1 MNKIVS
7 VIAACVVM
15 AMALSGHAQTQY
27 PSKPVR
33 LLIPFPP
40 GGPTDSA
47 VRVFLPAL
55 TQALGQEFSI
65 VNMAGSHGAL
75 APTALLSAPP
85 DGHTLLVGNSSP
97 LVAVPILRKDA
108 PYDPVRD
115 FAPVSLMGWTPL
127 LLVVTPNVPAKNLA
141 ELIRYARDNPGKLT
155 VAAANP
161 PTIFTMAQL
170 RTREKLDIASKDYP
184 NDAAAMKA
192 LLDGQ
197 AHIMAAGL
205 NNSLEHIKAGRLR
218 AIATLGADRARL
230 APDVPTM
237 AEAGVPGFAIL
248 PWVAMFAPGKTPPE
262 IVERLVARGGRR
274 DEASGRARGS
284 GPRRVRLRELH
295 ACRSWVRSSGIS
307 SPCGARSHVKRGY
320 RGTDCAY
327 TDRAYVFT
335 RWPRSEPWRRASSSA
350 NDRSPARA
358 APSRPAGWRSCASRC
373 RGPAPRCHDRRI

>member
-1 MNKIVS
+1 MNKIVGAI
-7 VIAACVVM
+7 VACA
-15 AMALSGHAQTQY
+15 AMAVVLPGHAQSQY

-47 VRVFLPAL
+47 VRVFLPVL
-55 TQALGQEFSI
+55 SQALGQQFS
-65 VNMAGSHGAL
+65 VANMAGSHGAL
-75 APTALLSAPP
+75 APTALLKAPP

-115 FAPVSLMGWTPL
+115 FAPVALMGWTPL
-127 LLVVTPNVPAKNLA
+127 LLVVTPDVPAKNLA
-141 ELIRYARDNPGKLT
+141 ELIRYARANPGKLT
-155 VAAANP
+155 IAAANP

-184 NDAAAMKA
+184 IDAAALQA

-205 NNSLEHIKAGRLR
+205 NTALEHIKQGRLR
-218 AIATLGADRARL
+218 AIATLGANRARL

-237 AEAGVPGFAIL
+237 AEAGVGDFAIL

-262 IVERLVARGGRR
+262 IVERLSREVTAAMKRPDVREGLDRAAFDYQSSTPQELGAFLKEQLKVWGTVAR
-274 DEASGRARGS
+274 EAGLQA
-284 GPRRVRLRELH
+284 H
-295 ACRSWVRSSGIS
+295 
-307 SPCGARSHVKRGY
+307 
-320 RGTDCAY
+320 
-327 TDRAYVFT
+327 
-335 RWPRSEPWRRASSSA
+335 
-350 NDRSPARA
+350 
-358 APSRPAGWRSCASRC
+358 
-373 RGPAPRCHDRRI
+373 

>member
-1 MNKIVS
+1 MNKI
-7 VIAACVVM
+7 IAAMAACAVM
-15 AMALSGHAQTQY
+15 AVALSGHAQTQY

-55 TQALGQEFSI
+55 SQALGQEISI

-75 APTALLSAPP
+75 APSALLKEPP

-108 PYDPVRD
+108 PYDPARD
-115 FAPVSLMGWTPL
+115 FAPVSLLGWTPL
-127 LLVVTPNVPAKNLA
+127 LLLVTPDVPAKNLA

-170 RTREKLDIASKDYP
+170 RTREKLNIASKDYP
-184 NDAAAMKA
+184 IDAAAMDA
-192 LLDGQ
+192 LLKGE
-197 AHIMAAGL
+197 AHVMAAGV

-218 AIATLGADRARL
+218 AIATLGANRARL

-237 AEAGVPGFAIL
+237 AEAEVPGFAIL
-248 PWVAMFAPGKTPPE
+248 PLVAMFAPGRTPPE
-262 IVERLVARGGRR
+262 IVERLSREVAAAMKRPDVREGLDRVAFEYESSTPQELGAFLKEQLKVWGTVAR
-274 DEASGRARGS
+274 EAGLQA
-284 GPRRVRLRELH
+284 H
-295 ACRSWVRSSGIS
+295 
-307 SPCGARSHVKRGY
+307 
-320 RGTDCAY
+320 
-327 TDRAYVFT
+327 
-335 RWPRSEPWRRASSSA
+335 
-350 NDRSPARA
+350 
-358 APSRPAGWRSCASRC
+358 
-373 RGPAPRCHDRRI
+373 

>member
-1 MNKIVS
+1 MNKIIS
-7 VIAACVVM
+7 AIAACVVVAA
-15 AMALSGHAQTQY
+15 AMTGYAQTQY

-33 LLIPFPP
+33 LLIPFPS

-55 TQALGQEFSI
+55 SQALGQEFSI

-75 APTALLSAPP
+75 APAALLSAPP

-127 LLVVTPNVPAKNLA
+127 LLVVSSNVPATSLA
-141 ELIRYARDNPGKLT
+141 ELVRYARNNPGKLT
-155 VAAANP
+155 IAAANP

-170 RTREKLDIASKDYP
+170 RTREKLDIASNEYP
-184 NDAAAMKA
+184 IDAAAMKA
-192 LLDGQ
+192 LLDGE

-205 NNSLEHIKAGRLR
+205 NNSLEHIKEGRLR
-218 AIATLGADRARL
+218 AIATLGANRARL

-262 IVERLVARGGRR
+262 IIERLARAVDATMKRPDVRDGLQRAAFEPQSSTPQELAAFLKDQLNAWGMVAR
-274 DEASGRARGS
+274 EAGLQA
-284 GPRRVRLRELH
+284 H
-295 ACRSWVRSSGIS
+295 
-307 SPCGARSHVKRGY
+307 
-320 RGTDCAY
+320 
-327 TDRAYVFT
+327 
-335 RWPRSEPWRRASSSA
+335 
-350 NDRSPARA
+350 
-358 APSRPAGWRSCASRC
+358 
-373 RGPAPRCHDRRI
+373 

>member
-1 MNKIVS
+1 MNRI
-7 VIAACVVM
+7 VIAITVCSAIAV
-15 AMALSGHAQTQY
+15 ALSAHAQTQY

-47 VRVFLPAL
+47 VRVFVPVLS
-55 TQALGQEFSI
+55 QALGQPFSI

-75 APTALLSAPP
+75 APTALLKEPP

-127 LLVVTPNVPAKNLA
+127 LLVVTPDVPARSLA

-170 RTREKLDIASKDYP
+170 RTREKLNIASKSYP
-184 NDAAAMKA
+184 IDAAAMKS
-192 LLDGQ
+192 LLEGQ

-218 AIATLGADRARL
+218 AIATLGANRARL

-237 AEAGVPGFAIL
+237 AEAGVPDFAIL
-248 PWVAMFAPGKTPPE
+248 PWVAMFAPGKTPPA
-262 IVERLVARGGRR
+262 IVERLAREVATAMERPDVREGLERAAFDYKSSTPEELGAFLKEQLKVWGTVAR
-274 DEASGRARGS
+274 EAGLQA
-284 GPRRVRLRELH
+284 H
-295 ACRSWVRSSGIS
+295 
-307 SPCGARSHVKRGY
+307 
-320 RGTDCAY
+320 
-327 TDRAYVFT
+327 
-335 RWPRSEPWRRASSSA
+335 
-350 NDRSPARA
+350 
-358 APSRPAGWRSCASRC
+358 
-373 RGPAPRCHDRRI
+373 

>member
-1 MNKIVS
+1 MNRIVG
-7 VIAACVVM
+7 VLALCAAVAV
-15 AMALSGHAQTQY
+15 ALCAKAQAPY

-55 TQALGQEFSI
+55 SQALGQEFSV

-75 APTALLSAPP
+75 APTALLKEPP

-127 LLVVTPNVPAKNLA
+127 LLVVRSDVPAKNLA
-141 ELIRYARDNPGKLT
+141 ELIGYARKNPGKLT

-170 RTREKLDIASKDYP
+170 RTREKLDIASRDYP
-184 NDAAAMKA
+184 IDAAAMKA
-192 LLDGQ
+192 LLAGE

-205 NNSLEHIKAGRLR
+205 TGALEHIKEGRLR
-218 AIATLGADRARL
+218 AIATLSANRAPL

-237 AEAGVPGFAIL
+237 AEAGVADFAIL
-248 PWVAMFAPGKTPPE
+248 PWVAMFAPGKTPPA
-262 IVERLVARGGRR
+262 IVERLAR
-274 DEASGRARGS
+274 EVNAVMKRAD
-284 GPRRVRLRELH
+284 VREGL
-295 ACRSWVRSSGIS
+295 
-307 SPCGARSHVKRGY
+307 
-320 RGTDCAY
+320 
-327 TDRAYVFT
+327 
-335 RWPRSEPWRRASSSA
+335 
-350 NDRSPARA
+350 ARA
-358 APSRPAGWRSCASRC
+358 AFDYQSSTPQELGAFLKEQLKVWGTVAREAGLQA
-373 RGPAPRCHDRRI
+373 H

>member
-1 MNKIVS
+1 MNRIVS
-7 VIAACVVM
+7 AIAACVVI
-15 AMALSGHAQTQY
+15 AIALSGHAQTRY
-27 PSKPVR
+27 PTKPVR

-55 TQALGQEFSI
+55 AQALGQEFSI

-75 APTALLSAPP
+75 APTALLREPP

-127 LLVVTPNVPAKNLA
+127 LLVVAPNVPATTLA

-155 VAAANP
+155 IAAANP

-184 NDAAAMKA
+184 SDAAAMQA

-197 AHIMAAGL
+197 AHVMAAGL
-205 NNSLEHIKAGRLR
+205 TNSLEHIKTGRLR
-218 AIATLGADRARL
+218 AIATLGANRARL
-230 APDVPTM
+230 APEVPTM

-248 PWVAMFAPGKTPPE
+248 PWVAMFAPGKTPPA
-262 IVERLVARGGRR
+262 IVERLSREVAAAMNRPDVREGLQRAAFESQSSTPQELGAFLKEQLNVWGAVAR
-274 DEASGRARGS
+274 EAGLQA
-284 GPRRVRLRELH
+284 H
-295 ACRSWVRSSGIS
+295 
-307 SPCGARSHVKRGY
+307 
-320 RGTDCAY
+320 
-327 TDRAYVFT
+327 
-335 RWPRSEPWRRASSSA
+335 
-350 NDRSPARA
+350 
-358 APSRPAGWRSCASRC
+358 
-373 RGPAPRCHDRRI
+373 

>member
-1 MNKIVS
+1 MNKIVG
-7 VIAACVVM
+7 VIAACA
-15 AMALSGHAQTQY
+15 AMAVAISGHAQPPY

-55 TQALGQEFSI
+55 SQALGQEVSI
-65 VNMAGSHGAL
+65 VNMAGSQGAL
-75 APTALLSAPP
+75 APTALLKEPA

-127 LLVVTPNVPAKNLA
+127 LLVVSSSVPAKNLA

-170 RTREKLDIASKDYP
+170 RTREKLEIASREYP
-184 NDAAAMKA
+184 IDAAAMKA
-192 LLDGQ
+192 LLDGEAQ
-197 AHIMAAGL
+197 IMAAGV
-205 NNSLEHIKAGRLR
+205 NGALEHIKEGRLR
-218 AIATLGADRARL
+218 AIATLGANRARL

-248 PWVAMFAPGKTPPE
+248 PWVAMFAPGKTPPQ
-262 IVERLVARGGRR
+262 IVERLSGEVDATMKRPDVR
-274 DEASGRARGS
+274 DG
-284 GPRRVRLRELH
+284 LQ
-295 ACRSWVRSSGIS
+295 
-307 SPCGARSHVKRGY
+307 
-320 RGTDCAY
+320 
-327 TDRAYVFT
+327 
-335 RWPRSEPWRRASSSA
+335 
-350 NDRSPARA
+350 RA
-358 APSRPAGWRSCASRC
+358 AFEPQSSTPQELAAFLKDQLNAWGRV
-373 RGPAPRCHDRRI
+373 

>member
-1 MNKIVS
+1 MNRIVIA
-7 VIAACVVM
+7 IAACFVM
-15 AMALSGHAQTQY
+15 AMAFSGQAQTQY

-55 TQALGQEFSI
+55 AQALGQEFSV

-75 APTALLSAPP
+75 APTAMLSAPP

-115 FAPVSLMGWTPL
+115 LAPVSLMGWTPL
-127 LLVVTPNVPAKNLA
+127 LLVVSSNVPAKNLA
-141 ELIRYARDNPGKLT
+141 ELIRYARDNPGRLV

-170 RTREKLDIASKDYP
+170 RTREKLDIASKEYP
-184 NDAAAMKA
+184 IDAAAMKA
-192 LLDGQ
+192 LLEGEAQ
-197 AHIMAAGL
+197 IMAAGV
-205 NNSLEHIKAGRLR
+205 NGALEHIKAGRLR
-218 AIATLGADRARL
+218 AIATLGANRAQL

-248 PWVAMFAPGKTPPE
+248 PWVAMFAPGKTPPA
-262 IVERLVARGGRR
+262 IVERLSHEVAAAMKRPDVRDGLERAAFESQSSTPAELGAFLKDQLNVWGTVAR
-274 DEASGRARGS
+274 D
-284 GPRRVRLRELH
+284 
-295 ACRSWVRSSGIS
+295 
-307 SPCGARSHVKRGY
+307 
-320 RGTDCAY
+320 
-327 TDRAYVFT
+327 
-335 RWPRSEPWRRASSSA
+335 
-350 NDRSPARA
+350 
-358 APSRPAGWRSCASRC
+358 AGLQ
-373 RGPAPRCHDRRI
+373 GH

>member
-1 MNKIVS
+1 MNRIVG
-7 VIAACVVM
+7 VLALCAAVAV
-15 AMALSGHAQTQY
+15 ALCANAQAPY

-47 VRVFLPAL
+47 VRVFLPVL
-55 TQALGQEFSI
+55 SQALGQEFSI

-75 APTALLSAPP
+75 APTALLREPP

-115 FAPVSLMGWTPL
+115 FPPRPLMGWTPL
-127 LLVVTPNVPAKNLA
+127 LLVVTPNVPAQTLA

-184 NDAAAMKA
+184 IDAAAMQA
-192 LLDGQ
+192 LLDGE

-205 NNSLEHIKAGRLR
+205 NNTLEHIRAGRLR
-218 AIATLGADRARL
+218 AIATLGANRARL

-248 PWVAMFAPGKTPPE
+248 PWVAMFAPGKTPPA
-262 IVERLVARGGRR
+262 IVERVAREVDTAMKRPDVR
-274 DEASGRARGS
+274 DGLE
-284 GPRRVRLRELH
+284 
-295 ACRSWVRSSGIS
+295 
-307 SPCGARSHVKRGY
+307 
-320 RGTDCAY
+320 
-327 TDRAYVFT
+327 
-335 RWPRSEPWRRASSSA
+335 
-350 NDRSPARA
+350 RA
-358 APSRPAGWRSCASRC
+358 AFESQSSTPAELGAFLKDQLTVWGTVAREA
-373 RGPAPRCHDRRI
+373 GLQAH

>member
-7 VIAACVVM
+7 AIAACVVM
-15 AMALSGHAQTQY
+15 AMALSGYAQAPY

-55 TQALGQEFSI
+55 SQALGREFSV

-115 FAPVSLMGWTPL
+115 FAPVSLLGWTPL
-127 LLVVTPNVPAKNLA
+127 LLVVSSNVPAKNLS
-141 ELIRYARDNPGKLT
+141 ELVRYARENPGKLT

-161 PTIFTMAQL
+161 PTIFAIAQL
-170 RTREKLDIASKDYP
+170 RTREKLDIASREYP
-184 NDAAAMKA
+184 IDAAAMKA
-192 LLDGQ
+192 LLDGEAQ
-197 AHIMAAGL
+197 IMAAGL
-205 NNSLEHIKAGRLR
+205 NNSLEHIKEGRLR
-218 AIATLGADRARL
+218 AIATLSANRARL

-237 AEAGVPGFAIL
+237 VEAGVPGFAIL
-248 PWVAMFAPGKTPPE
+248 PWVAMFAPGKTPLE
-262 IVERLVARGGRR
+262 IVERLSREVANAMKRPDVRDGLERAAFEVQSSTPAELGAFLKDQLTVWGTVAR
-274 DEASGRARGS
+274 EAGLRA
-284 GPRRVRLRELH
+284 H
-295 ACRSWVRSSGIS
+295 
-307 SPCGARSHVKRGY
+307 
-320 RGTDCAY
+320 
-327 TDRAYVFT
+327 
-335 RWPRSEPWRRASSSA
+335 
-350 NDRSPARA
+350 
-358 APSRPAGWRSCASRC
+358 
-373 RGPAPRCHDRRI
+373 

>member
-7 VIAACVVM
+7 AIAACVVM
-15 AMALSGHAQTQY
+15 ATALSGHAQTPY

-47 VRVFLPAL
+47 VRVFLPTLA
-55 TQALGQEFSI
+55 QALGQDFSV

-127 LLVVTPNVPAKNLA
+127 LLVVSSSVPAKNLA

-170 RTREKLDIASKDYP
+170 RTREKLEIASKEYP
-184 NDAAAMKA
+184 IDAAAMQA
-192 LLDGQ
+192 LLDGE

-205 NNSLEHIKAGRLR
+205 NNALEHIKAGRLR
-218 AIATLGADRARL
+218 ALATLGANRARL
-230 APDVPTM
+230 APEVPTM

-248 PWVAMFAPGKTPPE
+248 PWVAMFAPANTPPA
-262 IVERLVARGGRR
+262 IVERLAREVDAAMKRPEVRDGLERAGFESQSSTPAELGTFLKDQLTVWGTVAR
-274 DEASGRARGS
+274 EAGLQA
-284 GPRRVRLRELH
+284 H
-295 ACRSWVRSSGIS
+295 
-307 SPCGARSHVKRGY
+307 
-320 RGTDCAY
+320 
-327 TDRAYVFT
+327 
-335 RWPRSEPWRRASSSA
+335 
-350 NDRSPARA
+350 
-358 APSRPAGWRSCASRC
+358 
-373 RGPAPRCHDRRI
+373 

>member
-7 VIAACVVM
+7 LIAACATAVGATM
-15 AMALSGHAQTQY
+15 AVALPGHAQSQY

-55 TQALGQEFSI
+55 SHALGQPFSI

-75 APTALLSAPP
+75 APTALLQAPP

-97 LVAVPILRKDA
+97 LVAVPLLRKDA

-115 FAPVSLMGWTPL
+115 FAPVALMGWTPL
-127 LLVVTPNVPAKNLA
+127 LLVVTPDVPAKNLA
-141 ELIRYARDNPGKLT
+141 ELIRYARQNPGKLT
-155 VAAANP
+155 IAAANP

-184 NDAAAMKA
+184 IDAAAMQA
-192 LLDGQ
+192 LLQGK

-205 NNSLEHIKAGRLR
+205 NSALEHIKEGRLR
-218 AIATLGADRARL
+218 AIAALGAQRARL

-237 AEAGVPGFAIL
+237 AEAGIPGFAIL
-248 PWVAMFAPGKTPPE
+248 PWVAMFAPGKTPPH
-262 IVERLVARGGRR
+262 IVERLSGEVAAAMKRSDVREGLDRAAFDYESSTPQELGAFLKDQLNEWGTVAR
-274 DEASGRARGS
+274 EAGLEAR
-284 GPRRVRLRELH
+284 
-295 ACRSWVRSSGIS
+295 
-307 SPCGARSHVKRGY
+307 
-320 RGTDCAY
+320 
-327 TDRAYVFT
+327 
-335 RWPRSEPWRRASSSA
+335 
-350 NDRSPARA
+350 
-358 APSRPAGWRSCASRC
+358 
-373 RGPAPRCHDRRI
+373 

>member
-1 MNKIVS
+1 MNKIVGA
-7 VIAACVVM
+7 IAACATM
-15 AMALSGHAQTQY
+15 AMVLSGQAQTQY

-47 VRVFLPAL
+47 VRVFLPVLA
-55 TQALGQEFSI
+55 QALGQQFSI

-75 APTALLSAPP
+75 APTALLKEPP

-97 LVAVPILRKDA
+97 LVAVPILRKDS

-127 LLVVTPNVPAKNLA
+127 LLVVTPNVPATNLP
-141 ELIRYARDNPGKLT
+141 ELIRYARANPGKLT
-155 VAAANP
+155 IAAANP

-184 NDAAAMKA
+184 IDAAAMKA

-205 NNSLEHIKAGRLR
+205 NNALEHIKEGRLR
-218 AIATLGADRARL
+218 PIATLGANRARL

-262 IVERLVARGGRR
+262 IVERLSREVAAAMKRPDVREGLERAAFDYESSTPQELGAFLKEQLKVWGTVAR
-274 DEASGRARGS
+274 EAGLQA
-284 GPRRVRLRELH
+284 H
-295 ACRSWVRSSGIS
+295 
-307 SPCGARSHVKRGY
+307 
-320 RGTDCAY
+320 
-327 TDRAYVFT
+327 
-335 RWPRSEPWRRASSSA
+335 
-350 NDRSPARA
+350 
-358 APSRPAGWRSCASRC
+358 
-373 RGPAPRCHDRRI
+373 

>member
-1 MNKIVS
+1 MNKLVG
-7 VIAACVVM
+7 VIAACAVM
-15 AMALSGHAQTQY
+15 AVVHSGHAQAPY

-55 TQALGQEFSI
+55 SQALGQPFSI

-75 APTALLSAPP
+75 APTALLKEPP

-127 LLVVTPNVPAKNLA
+127 LLVVTPDVPATNLA
-141 ELIRYARDNPGKLT
+141 ELIRYARQNPGKLT
-155 VAAANP
+155 IAAANP

-184 NDAAAMKA
+184 IDAAAMQA

-205 NNSLEHIKAGRLR
+205 NNALEHIKTGKLR
-218 AIATLGADRARL
+218 AIATLGASRARL

-248 PWVAMFAPGKTPPE
+248 PWVAMFAPGKTPPA
-262 IVERLVARGGRR
+262 IVERLSAEVAAAMKRPDVREGLERSAFDYQSSTPQELGAFLQEQLKVWGTVAR
-274 DEASGRARGS
+274 EAGLQA
-284 GPRRVRLRELH
+284 H
-295 ACRSWVRSSGIS
+295 
-307 SPCGARSHVKRGY
+307 
-320 RGTDCAY
+320 
-327 TDRAYVFT
+327 
-335 RWPRSEPWRRASSSA
+335 
-350 NDRSPARA
+350 
-358 APSRPAGWRSCASRC
+358 
-373 RGPAPRCHDRRI
+373 